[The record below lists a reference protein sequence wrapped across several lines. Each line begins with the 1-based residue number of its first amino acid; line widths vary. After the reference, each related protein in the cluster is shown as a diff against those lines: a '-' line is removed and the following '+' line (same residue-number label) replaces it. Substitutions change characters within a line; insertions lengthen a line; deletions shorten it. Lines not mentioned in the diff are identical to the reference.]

1 LSRWL
6 LGGAG
11 FLAFLHAS
19 GALLQTPIFR
29 YAEVL
34 ALAVLLAVTIA
45 RGLPDPQWALP
56 VGFAALIV
64 DAFRTLPPLYPSVP
78 AADAAPFPSLL
89 MPTPSDFEIGMR
101 LTWAPFLFAMAV
113 LITSFPLPTRS
124 LPIVLGAVVLSYAI
138 VQVVLSDRLPGGAV
152 MPLIMG
158 GGAAALA
165 FRNVPAA
172 VALTLAGLFHIDESL
187 HSAVGVSALVPATTT
202 LPGGVAAVTALLE
215 FTAYLLVV
223 ASLKSRAPASTMAG

>member
-19 GALLQTPIFR
+19 GTLLDRPVFR
-29 YAEVL
+29 YAEIL
-34 ALAVLLAVTIA
+34 ALGVLLAVTIA
-45 RGLPDPQWALP
+45 RGLPEPQWALP
-56 VGFAALIV
+56 VGFAALLI
-64 DAFRTLPPLYPSVP
+64 DAVRTLPPLYPQAGPTGYWAYSLGPVP
-78 AADAAPFPSLL
+78 GPSAFAL
-89 MPTPSDFEIGMR
+89 GME

-124 LPIVLGAVVLSYAI
+124 LPVVLGAVAVSYTI
-138 VQVVLSDRLPGGAV
+138 VQAALTTSLAGAV
-152 MPLIMG
+152 MPLIMA

-172 VALTLAGLFHIDESL
+172 IALTLAGLLHVDESL
-187 HSAVGVSALVPATTT
+187 HSAVGLSALIPATTT
-202 LPGGVAAVTALLE
+202 LPGGAAALTTLLE
-215 FTAYLLVV
+215 FTAYILVV
-223 ASLKSRAPASTMAG
+223 ASLKSRAPAAVAG